1 MLIFLCF
8 LFLFPLILIVLQNLK
23 PSKWNLPPGPLKLP
37 IIGNLHQR
45 RELHPRNRLNLTQKY
60 GPVVL
65 LRFGFVPV
73 VVISSRD
80 AAEEVLKTHDLECCS
95 RPETVGTRK
104 ISYNCKGI
112 GFMPYGEEWKALRK
126 LAVIEL
132 FSMKKL
138 QSFRYIREEE
148 SNVLVKKLSE
158 SASSQSL
165 VSLNKTLFTLVA
177 SIVCRIGFRLNLQ
190 DCEFIDE
197 DSIAEFVQKCE
208 SVTRTSMFSDFF
220 PGRFGRFIDMISGQ
234 NKRLDSIFSEV
245 DRFLQNILDDH
256 LKPGRRRRRGEESS
270 DDIIDVMIDIMRKQ
284 DKDGDSFKPTTD
296 NLKGMISVMFCIF
309 LV

>member
-1 MLIFLCF
+1 M
-8 LFLFPLILIVLQNLK
+8 
-23 PSKWNLPPGPLKLP
+23 
-37 IIGNLHQR
+37 
-45 RELHPRNRLNLTQKY
+45 
-60 GPVVL
+60 
-65 LRFGFVPV
+65 